1 MGNTETAASVR
12 SAEVRKFDR
21 LAATWWDR
29 MGPMAAL
36 HTMNPLRTG
45 WVAERIPPGCR
56 LLDVGCGGGI
66 AAEAFAQKGFQVTG
80 IDAAEA
86 PIKVARAHAKAGK
99 LKIDYR
105 ATTAEALRDAGETF
119 DVVCALEVIEHTTD
133 PAAFMRLLAT
143 LVAPGGRLFVST
155 INRTWRAYAFAI
167 VGAERVL
174 KLLPVG
180 THDWNRFVTPDELAG
195 FSRAAGLSP
204 SEITG
209 MVPVLLSGKW
219 RASRDTAIN
228 YMAMMLK

>member
-1 MGNTETAASVR
+1 
-12 SAEVRKFDR
+12 
-21 LAATWWDR
+21 
-29 MGPMAAL
+29 MAAL

-45 WVAERIPPGCR
+45 WVADRIPPACR

-66 AAEAFAQKGFQVTG
+66 AAEAFAQKGFAVTG

-86 PIKVARAHAKAGK
+86 PIRVARAHAKAGG

-105 ATTAEALRDAGETF
+105 ATTAEALRDAGQTF
-119 DVVCALEVIEHTTD
+119 DAVCALEVIEHTAD
-133 PAAFMRLLAT
+133 PAGFIRLLAS

-155 INRTWRAYAFAI
+155 ISRTWRAYAFAI

-195 FSRAAGLSP
+195 FCPRSRAVVERDHRNGADPAERQVAGEP
-204 SEITG
+204 GYGGE
-209 MVPVLLSGKW
+209 LSGDDDEVANATG
-219 RASRDTAIN
+219 RAKRGPRHGGAGRFVSGRCR
-228 YMAMMLK
+228 